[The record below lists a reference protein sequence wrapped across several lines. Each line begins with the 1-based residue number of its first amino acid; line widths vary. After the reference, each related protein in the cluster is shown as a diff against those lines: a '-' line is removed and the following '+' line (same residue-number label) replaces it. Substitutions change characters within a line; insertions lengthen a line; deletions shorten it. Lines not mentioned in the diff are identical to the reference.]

1 MTTSEKNM
9 SLNSIAIILFDN
21 FETLDVMG
29 PVEVFGSLKDCQIV
43 FISPS
48 GEPMRSSQGV
58 TLNTL
63 PIQTPCYQCILIPG
77 GQGTRSLSKND
88 QYIQWVKKQAEF
100 AETVISV
107 CTGSALLAQ
116 TSLLNGFKATTNKL
130 SYQWV
135 TSLNNQVLWQPK
147 ARWFMII
154 SFILHQA
161 LVQVLICHYRL
172 FAIFM
177 TKVLQVIS
185 HLKWNTY
192 GIKMLNMIHSLSNH
206 LR

>member
-77 GQGTRSLSKND
+77 GQATRSLSKND
-88 QYIQWVKKQAEF
+88 QYIQWLKKQAEF

-147 ARWFMII
+147 ARWVHDNKFYTSSGISAGIDMSLQII
-154 SFILHQA
+154 CDFYDQSIASNIA
-161 LVQVLICHYRL
+161 LKMEYI
-172 FAIFM
+172 
-177 TKVLQVIS
+177 
-185 HLKWNTY
+185 WNQNA
-192 GIKMLNMIHSLSNH
+192 KHDPFSK
-206 LR
+206 